1 MQWWKSGSVGRPPL
15 RLHGALP
22 FVSAPTAFMLAISN
36 LNELRCGNWDRDSNE
51 TVIMGSKGSKRISFS
66 ERWGVLKYRDK
77 KGFAHSGYFY
87 QVDKIGHSLAN
98 ITTALK

>member
-1 MQWWKSGSVGRPPL
+1 MSYGVEIGTEIL
-15 RLHGALP
+15 TRLSL
-22 FVSAPTAFMLAISN
+22 
-36 LNELRCGNWDRDSNE
+36 WDRKE
-51 TVIMGSKGSKRISFS
+51 VS
-66 ERWGVLKYRDK
+66 EFHSAKDGILKYRDK